1 MGVFMFQIY
10 QVFAQVF
17 TAQGERVIV
26 NTHIFKGKAQVLPA
40 SSLINVGNFH
50 TLRRYFPTLE
60 QAKKWAS
67 LLHEK
72 FTKGPA
78 KNPTLSGGQLYLF

>member
-1 MGVFMFQIY
+1 VFP
-10 QVFAQVF
+10 
-17 TAQGERVIV
+17 AQGERVIV
-26 NTHIFKGKAQVLPA
+26 ISHIFRGKAQALPA
-40 SSLINVGNFH
+40 PSLVSFGNFH
-50 TLRRYFPTLE
+50 TLKRYFPTLE